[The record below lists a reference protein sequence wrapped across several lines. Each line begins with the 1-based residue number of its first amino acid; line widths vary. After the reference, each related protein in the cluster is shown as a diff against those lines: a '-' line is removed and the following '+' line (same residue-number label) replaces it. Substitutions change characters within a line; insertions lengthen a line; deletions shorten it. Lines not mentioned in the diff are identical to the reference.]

1 MKTHI
6 PTAERPVMTYTAA
19 AMKGMGDRAYQED
32 TYVITER
39 RDCGAML
46 AMVADGM
53 GGMQDGRLAS
63 RTAVSAVK
71 EAFRRMD
78 MRDPIA
84 PRLREAVVRANDL
97 IYERLNA
104 DGGSTGI
111 ACIFYDGG
119 LYYAGVGDS
128 FLLLRRGTTLYHLNR
143 RQNMYYAMCMQQLI
157 DGMTDRTFAERHPE
171 RHALT
176 GYLGMKELRDVDMF
190 LRPMPLSHG
199 DTVMLCSDGIGDV
212 LSDSVIS
219 ACMGAATPEE
229 SCRRI
234 EERVLAAAQRHQD
247 NYTAVVIRI
256 TESTEGER

>member
-1 MKTHI
+1 MKTRV
-6 PTAERPVMTYTAA
+6 PTTEHPFLTFSAA

-32 TYVITER
+32 TYVIETR
-39 RDCGAML
+39 RDSGAML

-78 MRDPIA
+78 MRAPIA

-97 IYERLNA
+97 IYARLNA

-111 ACIFYDGG
+111 ACVFHDGG
-119 LYYAGVGDS
+119 LDYAGVGDS

-143 RQNMYYAMCMQQLI
+143 RQNMYYAMCMQQLTE
-157 DGMTDRTFAERHPE
+157 GVTDRTFAERHPK

-190 LRPMPLSHG
+190 LRPMPLYHG

-212 LSDSVIS
+212 LSDDVIS

-234 EERVLAAAQRHQD
+234 EEQVLAAAHRHQD
-247 NYTAVVIRI
+247 NYTAVVIRV
-256 TESTEGER
+256 TEAAEEAR

>member
-1 MKTHI
+1 MKN
-6 PTAERPVMTYTAA
+6 RPVTTEHPILTYAAA

-32 TYVITER
+32 TYVITRR
-39 RDCGAML
+39 RDGDMML

-63 RTAVSAVK
+63 RTAVGAVK
-71 EAFRRMD
+71 DAFRRMD
-78 MRDPIA
+78 MRASIPSQ
-84 PRLREAVVRANDL
+84 LREAVVRANDM

-111 ACIFYDGG
+111 ACIFHDGG
-119 LYYAGVGDS
+119 LYYAGAGDS

-157 DGMTDRTFAERHPE
+157 DGVTDRTFAERHPE

-176 GYLGMKELRDVDMF
+176 GYLGMKQLRDVDMF
-190 LRPMPLSHG
+190 RRPMPLYHG

-212 LSDSVIS
+212 LSDEVIS

-234 EERVLAAAQRHQD
+234 EEQVLAAAQSHQD
-247 NYTAVVIRI
+247 IYTAVVIRV
-256 TESTEGER
+256 TESTEGE